1 MSEIE
6 INTQYQKRKI
16 SKLAIASLILPVV
29 LFMGGILSEIFIARL
44 KLELELVGITL
55 IIIAAPAGLILS
67 VIALVLIRRSKGALS
82 GKGFAIGGIIISV
95 ILLLLLASVVC
106 ISCYVLCYETPYD
119 DSNPKAIVAKIEN
132 NCGFKFPAKIESL
145 KAADKFAGG
154 IDRPYVF
161 VINFTTDKTGFV
173 ELRDS
178 FSQIG
183 GWSEEITLKEGDN
196 IRDKSGS
203 WSRNAPQWC
212 SEKIPRGKT
221 YESFL
226 LCKNDIGLLDTIF
239 VEVANSGEVVVYMY
253 GWGDSRQKEKKNDL
267 KLK

>member
-16 SKLAIASLILPVV
+16 SKLAIASLILPIV
-29 LFMGGILSEIFIARL
+29 LFTGGIFIGRL

-55 IIIAAPAGLILS
+55 IIIAAPVGLALS
-67 VIALVLIRRSKGALS
+67 VIALVLIRRSKGALNR
-82 GKGFAIGGIIISV
+82 KGFAIGGLIISV
-95 ILLLLLASVVC
+95 ILFLLLAFVVC
-106 ISCYVLCYETPYD
+106 IFCYVLFYETPYD
-119 DSNPKAIVAKIEN
+119 DSDPKAIIAKIEN

-145 KAADKFAGG
+145 KAADKITGG

-161 VINFTTDKTGFV
+161 VINFTTDKTGFI
-173 ELRDS
+173 ELKDS
-178 FSQIG
+178 FFQMG
-183 GWSEEITLKEGDN
+183 CQLEEITLKEGDS
-196 IRDKSGS
+196 IRDESGS

-212 SEKIPRGKT
+212 SEKIPKGKT